1 MEFQDHHPDSDIR
14 QPKTDELLALRTSVS
29 HFAST
34 DPVIIAWARQCASNL
49 AEEDQTTEDMIR
61 LSATVLK
68 FVLEL
73 DLQARAAVR
82 RTLPSRWCS
91 TL

>member
-1 MEFQDHHPDSDIR
+1 MEFQDHHPDSDVR
-14 QPKTDELLALRTSVS
+14 QPKTEELARLRSEVS
-29 HFAST
+29 RFAST
-34 DPVIIAWARQCASNL
+34 DPVILAWARQCASNL
-49 AEEDQTTEDMIR
+49 SEEDQTTEDMIR

-68 FVLEL
+68 FVLDM

-82 RTLPSRWCS
+82 RSLPSQWCA

>member
-1 MEFQDHHPDSDIR
+1 MEFHDHHPDSDVR
-14 QPKTDELLALRTSVS
+14 QPKTAELAGLRTSLS
-29 HFAST
+29 RFAST
-34 DPVIIAWARQCASNL
+34 DPVILAWARQCANNL

-68 FVLEL
+68 FVLDL

-82 RTLPSRWCS
+82 RSLPTQWCS

>member
-1 MEFQDHHPDSDIR
+1 MEFQNHHPDSDVR
-14 QPKTDELLALRTSVS
+14 QPKTEELAELRTSVAR
-29 HFAST
+29 FAST

-68 FVLEL
+68 FVLDL
-73 DLQARAAVR
+73 DLQARAAVKLS
-82 RTLPSRWCS
+82 LPSEWCS
-91 TL
+91 SL

>member
-1 MEFQDHHPDSDIR
+1 MEFEDHHPASDTR
-14 QPKTDELLALRTSVS
+14 QPDTVELAALRASVARL
-29 HFAST
+29 AST
-34 DPVIIAWARQCASNL
+34 DPVIVAWARQCALNL

-68 FVLEL
+68 FVIDLE
-73 DLQARAAVR
+73 LQARAAVR
-82 RTLPSRWCS
+82 RNLPQEWCS